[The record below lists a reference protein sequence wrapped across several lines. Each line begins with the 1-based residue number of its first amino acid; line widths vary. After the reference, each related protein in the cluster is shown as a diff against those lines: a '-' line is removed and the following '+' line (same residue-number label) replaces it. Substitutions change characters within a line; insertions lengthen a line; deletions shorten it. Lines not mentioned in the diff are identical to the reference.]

1 MLNQISHFLNQ
12 DTSCSG
18 VSSQPIQREGKAQGK
33 HTTRQ
38 RTCCF
43 TGHRSISE
51 SGYERISYRLEME
64 LRKLIENGVTFY
76 GAGGALGFDT
86 IAAETVIRLR
96 EEFPHIKLILVLP
109 CETQAFCW
117 RQEDKDRYERI
128 KGQADKTV
136 LISREYTKDCMFRRN
151 RHLVDGSS
159 ICLCYLTKGTG
170 GTAYTVKYAREQG
183 LEVINLACE

>member
-1 MLNQISHFLNQ
+1 MLNQISRFLKL
-12 DTSCSG
+12 DTSLSG
-18 VSSQPIQREGKAQGK
+18 DSSQEMQGERKAQGK
-33 HTTRQ
+33 LTTRQ

-43 TGHRSISE
+43 TGHRSVPE
-51 SGYERISYRLEME
+51 SDYEMISYRLEME
-64 LRKLIENGVTFY
+64 LRKLIGNGVTFY

-109 CETQAFCW
+109 CETQAFRW

-128 KGQADKTV
+128 KGQADKAV

-159 ICLCYLTKGTG
+159 ICLCYLTKDTG

-183 LEVINLACE
+183 LEVINLA